1 MAKETDAFRRS
12 DELEALQAFYG
23 DDIQAVDEE
32 SSSHTTSASTAN
44 SISSNSNGPWR
55 IKVGPKVVLELI
67 LPANYPSQA
76 APSPRIHA
84 PPWVLNE
91 SVAADLIQELVDLWT
106 EDTEVA
112 IVWAEH
118 CRAELGLDQQQEE
131 GNDDNDHHHTLEEKD
146 EDPVNESPITTQ
158 TKTTKEGVMT
168 FHPHTSKFGQ
178 PLRHFDAGV
187 ILNESNRRV
196 IHRGSPYHPPKSGPS
211 EILIAHVASVQRMDH
226 VHWVLAE
233 LLFQDRKVAKAAHN
247 MIAYRF
253 WDSDRE
259 CLVSDN
265 DDDGEKGSGS
275 KLAALLEMADARNA
289 MVVVSRWFGGVLL
302 GPSRFKYIACTA
314 RDALDEAGF
323 LPAKK

>member
-1 MAKETDAFRRS
+1 MAEETDAFRRS
-12 DELEALQAFYG
+12 DELEALQAVYG

-32 SSSHTTSASTAN
+32 SSSHTTSKSTDN
-44 SISSNSNGPWR
+44 SSSSSNGPWR

-91 SVAADLIQELVDLWT
+91 SVAADLVQELVDLWT

-118 CRAELGLDQQQEE
+118 CRAELRLDQQEE
-131 GNDDNDHHHTLEEKD
+131 GANDGDDDDHDHEEKV
-146 EDPVNESPITTQ
+146 EDPADETPITTQ
-158 TKTTKEGVMT
+158 TKPKEGVMT

-178 PLRHFDAGV
+178 TLRHFDAGV
-187 ILNESNRRV
+187 ILNELNRRV

-211 EILIAHVASVQRMDH
+211 EILIAHVASVQSMDH

-275 KLAALLEMADARNA
+275 KLAALLKMADARNA

-323 LPAKK
+323 LPAKKK